1 MPPHLPPSTLPVQD
15 YNTRKLLE
23 RGFKSI
29 LHDGYAISVA
39 PPKLY
44 AARFYDF
51 MSANVG
57 IFSALA

>member
-1 MPPHLPPSTLPVQD
+1 MQD